1 MWVNRELNT
10 SDAFVIAAW
19 LPGTEGHGI
28 AEVLFGKTIEEK

>member
-10 SDAFVIAAW
+10 SDAFVAAW

-28 AEVLFGKTIEEK
+28 AEVLLEKPSKEK